1 MQVPRALSGSRFLL
15 LYQAC
20 CAARRGFARQL
31 APDDRC
37 SPDRLRFRYSA
48 PAAILSK
55 PFQKK
60 FEEETVQQEAVKPGP
75 HPRRKLM
82 KRCAKDFF
90 TTNFIKALVRSP
102 VRSLV
107 SSLVSSLGLSG
118 LILAAATASAVA
130 QKKYDTGVTDT
141 TIKIGNIMPYSG
153 PASAYGIIG
162 KTMSAYMRMVNDNGG
177 VNGRK
182 INFISYDDAYSP
194 PKTVEQARKLVESDE
209 VFLIFAPLGTA
220 SNAAIQK
227 YMNNM
232 KVPQLFVATGA
243 SRWGDPEHFP
253 WTIGWQPNYRAE
265 ARIYATY
272 ILQHYPSA
280 KIGVLYQNDDFGKDY
295 VLGLK
300 DVLGDKY
307 GKMVVSEISYEIS
320 MPTVDS
326 QVVAIKTSN
335 PDIFI
340 NIGTPKFAA
349 QAIKKLAELDWH
361 PVHIMTNVSASVGA
375 VLKPAGLDNSKGIL
389 SAGYQMD
396 VTDPQWDSHPG
407 MQKFRAFMA
416 KYYPEAD
423 RSESGPL
430 TGYNLSTALIEVLKR
445 CGDNLTREN
454 VMKIVANMD
463 FEINTYLPG
472 IRIKTSPTDFYPIE
486 QVQMMKFSGQ
496 KWELFGPIIDGHAE

>member
-1 MQVPRALSGSRFLL
+1 MQRRATPFVRSRFTQLAARLALSATLL
-15 LYQAC
+15 ALSA
-20 CAARRGFARQL
+20 
-31 APDDRC
+31 
-37 SPDRLRFRYSA
+37 A
-48 PAAILSK
+48 PAL
-55 PFQKK
+55 
-60 FEEETVQQEAVKPGP
+60 
-75 HPRRKLM
+75 
-82 KRCAKDFF
+82 
-90 TTNFIKALVRSP
+90 
-102 VRSLV
+102 
-107 SSLVSSLGLSG
+107 
-118 LILAAATASAVA
+118 A

-141 TIKIGNIMPYSG
+141 EIKIGNIMPYSG

-162 KTMSAYMRMVNDNGG
+162 KTMSAYFRMINDNGG

-182 INFISYDDAYSP
+182 INFITYDDAYSP

-209 VFLIFAPLGTA
+209 VFLIFASLGTA
-220 SNAAIQK
+220 PNAAIQK

-265 ARIYATY
+265 GRVYATY
-272 ILQHYPSA
+272 ILQHHPAA
-280 KIGVLYQNDDFGKDY
+280 KLGVLYQNDDFGKDY

-300 DVLGDKY
+300 DVLRDKY
-307 GKMVVSEISYEIS
+307 DKMVVSEISYEIA

-326 QVVAIKTSN
+326 LVVAIKSMN

-340 NIGTPKFAA
+340 NVATPKFAA
-349 QAIKKLAELDWH
+349 QAIKKVAELGWH
-361 PVHIMTNVSASVGA
+361 PIHIMTNVSASVGA
-375 VLKPAGLDNSKGIL
+375 VLRPAGLENSKGIL

-396 VTDPQWDSHPG
+396 VTDPQWDSTPG
-407 MQKFRAFMA
+407 MKRFRAFMT

-423 RSESGPL
+423 RAESGPL
-430 TGYNLSTALIEVLKR
+430 TAWNTSTALVEVLRR

-463 FEINTYLPG
+463 FEIDTYIPG
-472 IRIKTSPTDFYPIE
+472 IRIKTTTTDFYPIE
-486 QVQMMKFSGQ
+486 QVQMMKFTGE

>member
-1 MQVPRALSGSRFLL
+1 MKNNNRARRRHRLQPIKNQNRRFEEMHERLVRYARTLALSAVVAVIASG
-15 LYQAC
+15 
-20 CAARRGFARQL
+20 AA
-31 APDDRC
+31 
-37 SPDRLRFRYSA
+37 
-48 PAAILSK
+48 K
-55 PFQKK
+55 
-60 FEEETVQQEAVKPGP
+60 
-75 HPRRKLM
+75 
-82 KRCAKDFF
+82 
-90 TTNFIKALVRSP
+90 
-102 VRSLV
+102 
-107 SSLVSSLGLSG
+107 
-118 LILAAATASAVA
+118 A
-130 QKKYDTGVTDT
+130 QKQYDTGVTDT
-141 TIKIGNIMPYSG
+141 EIKIGNTIPYSG
-153 PASAYGIIG
+153 PASAYGVIG
-162 KTMSAYMRMVNDNGG
+162 KTVSAYFKMVNDKGG
-177 VNGRK
+177 INGRK

-194 PKTVEQARKLVESDE
+194 PKTVEQIRKLVESDE
-209 VFLIFAPLGTA
+209 VFLVFAPLGTA
-220 SNAAIQK
+220 PNAAIQK
-227 YMNNM
+227 YMNTM

-272 ILQHYPSA
+272 ILQHHPKA
-280 KIGVLYQNDDFGKDY
+280 RIGVLYQNDDFGKDY

-300 DVLGDKY
+300 DVLRDKY
-307 GKMVVSEISYEIS
+307 GQMVVSEISYEIS
-320 MPTVDS
+320 VPTVDS

-361 PVHIMTNVSASVGA
+361 PVRSRTNVSASVGA
-375 VLKPAGLDNSKGIL
+375 VLHPAGLNNSKGIL

-423 RSESGPL
+423 KSESGPL
-430 TGYNLSTALIEVLKR
+430 TGYNTSTALVEVLKR

-454 VMKIVANMD
+454 VMKVVANLD
-463 FEINTYLPG
+463 FEINTYIPG

-486 QVQMMKFSGQ
+486 QVQMMRFTGE
-496 KWELFGPIIDGHAE
+496 KWQLFGPIIDGHAE

>member
-1 MQVPRALSGSRFLL
+1 
-15 LYQAC
+15 
-20 CAARRGFARQL
+20 
-31 APDDRC
+31 
-37 SPDRLRFRYSA
+37 
-48 PAAILSK
+48 
-55 PFQKK
+55 
-60 FEEETVQQEAVKPGP
+60 
-75 HPRRKLM
+75 M

-90 TTNFIKALVRSP
+90 TTNFFKALVRSL
-102 VRSLV
+102 VRQLIRSLIG
-107 SSLVSSLGLSG
+107 SLGLSG
-118 LILAAATASAVA
+118 LILAAATASALA

-162 KTMSAYMRMVNDNGG
+162 KTMSAYMRMINDNGG

-220 SNAAIQK
+220 PNAAIQK

-232 KVPQLFVATGA
+232 KVPQIFVATGA

-265 ARIYATY
+265 ARVYATY
-272 ILQHYPSA
+272 ILQHYPNA
-280 KIGVLYQNDDFGKDY
+280 KLGVLYQNDDFGKDY

-300 DVLGDKY
+300 DVLRDKY
-307 GKMVVSEISYEIS
+307 DQMVVASVPYEIA
-320 MPTVDS
+320 MPTVES
-326 QVVAIKTSN
+326 QVVAIKSMN

-340 NIGTPKFAA
+340 NVATPKFAA
-349 QAIKKLAELDWH
+349 QAIKKLAELDLH

-375 VLKPAGLDNSKGIL
+375 VLKPAGLDHSKGIL

-396 VTDPQWDSHPG
+396 VTDPQWDSTPG
-407 MQKFRAFMA
+407 MKRFRAFME

-423 RSESGPL
+423 KSESGPL
-430 TGYNLSTALIEVLKR
+430 TAWNTSTALVEVLKR

-454 VMKIVANMD
+454 VMKVVANMD
-463 FEINTYLPG
+463 FEIDTYIPG
-472 IRIKTSPTDFYPIE
+472 IRIKTTPTDFYPIE
-486 QVQMMKFSGQ
+486 QVQMMKFSGA

>member
-1 MQVPRALSGSRFLL
+1 MKCRAKSPVQDRLTLPHLVRKLALS
-15 LYQAC
+15 
-20 CAARRGFARQL
+20 
-31 APDDRC
+31 
-37 SPDRLRFRYSA
+37 
-48 PAAILSK
+48 
-55 PFQKK
+55 
-60 FEEETVQQEAVKPGP
+60 
-75 HPRRKLM
+75 
-82 KRCAKDFF
+82 
-90 TTNFIKALVRSP
+90 LV
-102 VRSLV
+102 L
-107 SSLVSSLGLSG
+107 LGLF
-118 LILAAATASAVA
+118 ASPSLA

-141 TIKIGNIMPYSG
+141 EIKIGNIMPYSG

-162 KTMSAYMRMVNDNGG
+162 KTMSAYFRMINDNGG

-209 VFLIFAPLGTA
+209 VFLIFASLGTA

-265 ARIYATY
+265 ARVYATY
-272 ILQHYPSA
+272 ILKHNPDA
-280 KIGVLYQNDDFGKDY
+280 KLGVLYQNDDFGKDY

-300 DVLGDKY
+300 DVLRDKY
-307 GKMVVSEISYEIS
+307 GKMVVSEISYEVA
-320 MPTVDS
+320 MPTVNS
-326 QVVAIKTSN
+326 QVVAIKSAN
-335 PDIFI
+335 ADIFI

-349 QAIKKLAELDWH
+349 QAIKKVAELGWH
-361 PVHIMTNVSASVGA
+361 PIHIMTNVSASVGA
-375 VLKPAGLDNSKGIL
+375 VLKPAGLENSKGIL

-396 VTDPQWDSHPG
+396 VTDPQWDSHSG

-423 RSESGPL
+423 KSESGPL
-430 TGYNLSTALIEVLKR
+430 TGYNLSTALVHVLTQ

-454 VMKIVANMD
+454 VMKVVANMD
-463 FEINTYLPG
+463 FEINTYIPG
-472 IRIKTSPTDFYPIE
+472 IRIKTTPTDFYPIE
-486 QVQMMKFSGQ
+486 QVQMMRFSGE